1 MTAVPGVG
9 ALALPCEEYPP
20 LLLPPEERPFEPPD
34 EEPDEDD
41 DDEDEDEGADWLSLS
56 CCANGSLLAKRLND
70 DSCPSSTFGAGD
82 DASEESADG
91 VDAGVSLP
99 LSEGAARLGVPVVV
113 VARSLYDGVAWD
125 AGGCSCFHSFGPWNA
140 TTPRNTTPR
149 TAATIFCFFCFALRT
164 STRLFAI
171 TELPS
176 PMRWR
181 RAS

>member
-20 LLLPPEERPFEPPD
+20 LLEPPD

-113 VARSLYDGVAWD
+113 
-125 AGGCSCFHSFGPWNA
+125 
-140 TTPRNTTPR
+140 
-149 TAATIFCFFCFALRT
+149 
-164 STRLFAI
+164 
-171 TELPS
+171 
-176 PMRWR
+176 
-181 RAS
+181 